1 MACKHFRKRSKN
13 YTNYFYCTTFKKKIT
28 FNDCKNCKYKE
39 YKKVKPLVAKTPL
52 KQRSSK
58 QNKLERNRYSI
69 FTNNFERCIECGG
82 KATDKHEI
90 YRGKNRRTSI
100 KWGLVIPLCR
110 TCHNDP
116 EIEQKWRIIG
126 QQKFMQHYDKTIDE
140 FIEIF
145 GRNYLDK

>member
-1 MACKHFRKRSKN
+1 VANCKHFRKRSKN
-13 YTNYFYCTTFKKKIT
+13 YTNYFYCTTLKKETT
-28 FNDCKNCKYKE
+28 FEDCQNCKYKE
-39 YKKVKPLVAKTPL
+39 YKKVKPL
-52 KQRSSK
+52 KQRSFK

-69 FTNNFERCIECGG
+69 FTNNFERCIECGK

-90 YRGKNRRTSI
+90 YRGKNRHTSI

-116 EIEQKWRIIG
+116 EIEQKWRIKG

-140 FIEIF
+140 FIKIF
-145 GRNYLDK
+145 GKNYLDK